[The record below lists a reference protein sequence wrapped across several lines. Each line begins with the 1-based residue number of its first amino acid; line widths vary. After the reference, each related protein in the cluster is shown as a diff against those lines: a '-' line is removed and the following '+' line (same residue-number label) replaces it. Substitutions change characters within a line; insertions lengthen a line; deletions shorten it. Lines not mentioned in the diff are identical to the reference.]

1 MENIIYNNVEGV
13 FIPAKEFEYI
23 QTTVKTNTLLLNK
36 ILSEL
41 AKENPNDF
49 DFLINYN
56 RWLRKIFLKKNPKS
70 EITFSYYFFSFFKV

>member
-13 FIPAKEFEYI
+13 FIPANEFEYI

-41 AKENPNDF
+41 AKENPNSF

-56 RWLRKIFLKKNPKS
+56 R
-70 EITFSYYFFSFFKV
+70 